1 MKYLLLLI
9 LTSFV
14 WVGVQN
20 ITLSK
25 QALTQ
30 STFTTLIN
38 HLHNH
43 TNLPI
48 PRVAESEAYG
58 K

>member
-25 QALTQ
+25 QAITQ
-30 STFTTLIN
+30 ATFTTLIN
-38 HLHNH
+38 YLHNQ